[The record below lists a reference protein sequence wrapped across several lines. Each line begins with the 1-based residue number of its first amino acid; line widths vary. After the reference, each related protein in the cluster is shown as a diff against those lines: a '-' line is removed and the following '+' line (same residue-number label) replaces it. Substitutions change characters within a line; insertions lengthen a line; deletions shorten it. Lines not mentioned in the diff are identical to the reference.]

1 MIQYHTPALLEAC
14 INGLQIDPSGTYV
27 DATFG
32 GGGHSLAI
40 LENLKDGMLYGF
52 DQDDDAFE
60 NIPESENF
68 TFVHHNFRFI
78 RHFMRYYEVEELDGI
93 LADLGVSFH
102 HFDAAERGFSF
113 RYDAE
118 LDMRMN
124 RKAKFTAKQVIN
136 EYAVD
141 QLTDLFRKYADLRNA
156 RKLAF
161 VIDKARSQSPINT
174 TAQLSELVEPEFPSK
189 VRSKFMA
196 RFFQAIRME
205 VNKEVEALEEFLLG
219 GLEMLKPGGRF
230 VVITYHS
237 IEDRLVKNFFKSG
250 NFEGKIEKD
259 FYGNAQVPF
268 KLINRSV
275 IVPDEE
281 EIQRNPRSRSA
292 KLRIAEKL

>member
-1 MIQYHTPALLEAC
+1 MTQYHTPALLEAC
-14 INGLQIDPSGTYV
+14 LDGLRIDPSGTYV

-32 GGGHSLAI
+32 GGGHSRAI
-40 LENLKDGMLYGF
+40 LKKLKDGLLYGF
-52 DQDDDAFE
+52 DQDDDAAG
-60 NIPESENF
+60 NVPESEQF

-78 RHFMRYYEVEELDGI
+78 RHFMRYHEVEELDGI

-113 RYDAE
+113 RYDAD

-124 RKAKFTAKQVIN
+124 RKAKLTAKQVIN

-141 QLTDLFRKYADLRNA
+141 ELTDLFRTYADLRNA
-156 RKLAF
+156 RKLAQ
-161 VIDKARSQSPINT
+161 IIEKTRSQSPIKT
-174 TAQLSELVEPEFPSK
+174 TSELSALVEPHFPQK

-205 VNKEVEALEEFLLG
+205 VNKEVQVLEEFLLG
-219 GLEMLKPGGRF
+219 GLELLKPGGRF
-230 VVITYHS
+230 VIITYHS

-250 NFEGKIEKD
+250 NFQGKIEKD

-275 IVPDEE
+275 IIPDEE
-281 EIQRNPRSRSA
+281 EIERNPRSRSA